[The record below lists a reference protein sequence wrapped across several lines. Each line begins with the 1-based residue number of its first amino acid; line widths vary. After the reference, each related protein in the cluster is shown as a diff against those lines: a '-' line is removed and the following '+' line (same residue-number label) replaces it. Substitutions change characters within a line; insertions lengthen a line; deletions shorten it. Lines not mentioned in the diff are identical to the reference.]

1 MLDRVQ
7 ATNLLHSA
15 VHLPPLPSGW
25 QPVTMTVLPDGSLG
39 LLGTNVDLAGAWARV
54 RLQLE
59 EGEPLAGDSPEGPQS
74 MAARGI
80 ARLWRFDGTTLHDG
94 PTVRLESPSLV
105 LAGFP
110 DGRWLIAATNGR
122 DEPNGRLF
130 APDGTLLARLHL
142 GDAIEYLGVDLVDR
156 IWVGWFDEG
165 ISHNMDRF
173 RENIDH
179 TAVVAT
185 CFDADGAMLPVGPV
199 PSEAGFLADV
209 DAMTVTDDGA
219 WVCPYTEYPLIH
231 LRPGQPVRWW
241 RNKLS
246 GVDSI
251 ATDGRHALLA
261 GGYGND
267 AARIA
272 LVELGGDGQGE
283 EVRMLASWRLPLVDR
298 VPVEHQHA
306 SLAEHLIWERPA
318 LLTGRGDMLH
328 LVQQGIWYSWRV
340 GDAVEAIGR
349 T

>member
-1 MLDRVQ
+1 MPDRVQ

-59 EGEPLAGDSPEGPQS
+59 ESEPLAADSAEGPQS
-74 MAARGI
+74 VAARGI

-94 PTVRLESPSLV
+94 PRVPLESPSLV

-122 DEPNGRLF
+122 HEPNGRLI
-130 APDGTLLARLHL
+130 APDGMLLARLHL
-142 GDAIEYLGVDLVDR
+142 GDAIEYLGVDSVDR

-185 CFDADGAMLPVGPV
+185 CFDANGAMLPIGPV
-199 PSEAGFLADV
+199 PGDAGFLADV
-209 DAMTVTDDGA
+209 NAMTVSEDGA
-219 WVCPYTEYPLIH
+219 WVCPYTEYPLLH

-246 GVDSI
+246 GVEAI
-251 ATDGRHALLA
+251 ATDGHHALLA
-261 GGYGND
+261 GGFGDD

-298 VPVEHQHA
+298 VPLGHEHA

-318 LLTGRGDMLH
+318 LLAGRGDVLH
-328 LVQQGIWYSWRV
+328 LVQDDIWHSWRV
-340 GDAVEAIGR
+340 ENAVEALGR